1 MNGFWSSASKWFNEK
16 TSSPLYFTYIGF
28 FVAWNWRFFQIIF
41 LENENLFLAPR
52 IEYIKSKLFFSTNFP
67 LIIPAWLHILVDWLL
82 NTAWHILPPA
92 IFTYLAIVYLP
103 RLHKWALHKYLE
115 SRFERKRMFEIKR
128 FEDDKWLLDQEK
140 IHSKTLENFASVKEQ
155 QLKTEERIQKT
166 MSEEE
171 KWGIEY
177 QEFEKNHSFY
187 KFKQIIETIYKYNGI
202 IDERLG
208 DAPHAD
214 TSSLATADTRELTT
228 YSGSSRNVIEL
239 TKKGKFF
246 AKMYLE
252 KYPL

>member
-1 MNGFWSSASKWFNEK
+1 MDGFWSSASKWFNEK

-28 FVAWNWRFFQIIF
+28 FVAWNWKFFQIIF

-52 IEYIKSKLFFSTNFP
+52 IEYIKSKLFFSTNFS

-92 IFTYLAIVYLP
+92 LFTYLAIVYLP
-103 RLHKWALHKYLE
+103 KLHKWALDKYLE
-115 SRFERKRMFEIKR
+115 SRFERKRMFATKK

-140 IHSKTLENFASVKEQ
+140 IHSRTRKDFASIKEQ
-155 QLKTEERIQKT
+155 QLEVEKRIQKT
-166 MSEEE
+166 MTDEERWE
-171 KWGIEY
+171 LEY
-177 QEFEKNHSFY
+177 QEFEKIPTFF
-187 KFKQIIETIYKYNGI
+187 KFKQIIETIYKHNGYVE
-202 IDERLG
+202 DSSVRHVEAGVLAVA
-208 DAPHAD
+208 DARGLVSYVD
-214 TSSLATADTRELTT
+214 GR
-228 YSGSSRNVIEL
+228 RNDIEL